1 MEVGNDKD
9 ISWVNSDTFGSK
21 LPTRESTAEKM
32 AVDLIALSRVSAAVS
47 SRMELE
53 TFLQICLDNVL
64 DIIDGTAGGIMIL
77 DEQTKTLSYSVS
89 HNLSAR
95 YAEEMRLNL
104 GEGIAGRVA
113 QSGKAVMLEDISVE
127 PEAAHRELISMESLK
142 AFVSIPLQSKGKI
155 LGVMNVTSNMPRHFT
170 KTDKHFLHA
179 VGDLLGVGIETAKL
193 YEQLSV
199 SRESYRQLARQTL
212 VAQEEGRK
220 WLARELHDE
229 TSQSLS
235 GIALQL
241 QALIDTAK
249 KSDSYDSEFI
259 ARLKKVHDL
268 TVGVHTEIS
277 RLIANLH
284 PPLLD
289 TLGLFPAIRQHAES
303 SLRHLDINVSAEA
316 KGRIRPLLPEAEI
329 ELFRFAQ
336 GAIAN
341 IAQHSRAKNTTIYL
355 EYQDNELL
363 LQISDDGQGFDVS
376 KIMHIEEDGRGR
388 GIFSMR
394 ERIKILDGNMT
405 AESQPGQGTT
415 IRARVPIV

>member
-1 MEVGNDKD
+1 MEKKNDRD

-21 LPTRESTAEKM
+21 LPISESMAEKM
-32 AVDLIALSRVSAAVS
+32 AGDLIALSRVSAAVS

-64 DIIDGTAGGIMIL
+64 HIMDGTAGGIMIL
-77 DEQTKTLSYSVS
+77 DEQTKTLSYSIY
-89 HNLSAR
+89 HNLSPK
-95 YAEEMRLNL
+95 YVEEMRLKL

-113 QSGKAVMLEDISVE
+113 QSGKAVLLEDISVV
-127 PEAAHRELISMESLK
+127 PEAARRDLISMEGLK
-142 AFVSIPLQSKGKI
+142 AFFSIPIQSKGNI
-155 LGVMNVTSNMPRHFT
+155 LGVMNVTSHIPRKFT
-170 KTDKHFLHA
+170 KTDKHFLHTI
-179 VGDLLGVGIETAKL
+179 GDLLGVGIATAKL

-220 WLARELHDE
+220 WLARELHDG

-235 GIALQL
+235 GMALQL

-249 KSDSYDSEFI
+249 KYGSHDTEFI

-268 TVGVHTEIS
+268 TVQVHTEIS

-289 TLGLFPAIRQHAES
+289 TLGLVPAIRQHAES
-303 SLRHLDINVSAEA
+303 SLRHLDINVFVEA
-316 KGRIRPLLPEAEI
+316 RGRIRPLLPEAEI

-341 IAQHSRAKNTTIYL
+341 IAQHSKAKNAIITL
-355 EYQDNELL
+355 EYLDDELL
-363 LQISDDGQGFDVS
+363 LRISDDGQGFDIS
-376 KIMHIEEDGRGR
+376 QIMHIEENGRGR
-388 GIFSMR
+388 GVFSMR
-394 ERIKILDGNMT
+394 ERIKILGGTMI
-405 AESQPGQGTT
+405 AESQPGQGAT
-415 IRARVPIV
+415 IQARVPII

>member
-1 MEVGNDKD
+1 MV
-9 ISWVNSDTFGSK
+9 
-21 LPTRESTAEKM
+21 
-32 AVDLIALSRVSAAVS
+32 
-47 SRMELE
+47 
-53 TFLQICLDNVL
+53 
-64 DIIDGTAGGIMIL
+64 L
-77 DEQTKTLSYSVS
+77 DEQTKTLSYSVYQ
-89 HNLSAR
+89 NLSAR
-95 YAEEMRLNL
+95 YAEEMRLNI

-113 QSGKAVMLEDISVE
+113 QSGKAVLLEDISAE
-127 PEAAHRELISMESLK
+127 PEAARRDLISIEGLK

-155 LGVMNVTSNMPRHFT
+155 LGVMNVTSHVPRHFT

-179 VGDLLGVGIETAKL
+179 IGDLLGVGIETAKL
-193 YEQLSV
+193 YEQLSM

-220 WLARELHDE
+220 WLARELHDG

-235 GIALQL
+235 GMALQL

-249 KSDSYDSEFI
+249 KSESHDTEFI
-259 ARLKKVHDL
+259 TRLKKVHDL
-268 TVGVHTEIS
+268 TVQVHTEIS

-289 TLGLFPAIRQHAES
+289 TLGLVPAIRQHAES
-303 SLRHLDINVSAEA
+303 SLRHLGINVSVEA
-316 KGRIRPLLPEAEI
+316 RGRIRPLLPEAEI

-341 IAQHSRAKNTTIYL
+341 IAQHSKAKNATIYI
-355 EYQDNELL
+355 EYKDNELL
-363 LQISDDGQGFDVS
+363 LKISDDGQGFDIS
-376 KIMHIEEDGRGR
+376 QIMHIEENGRGR

-394 ERIKILDGNMT
+394 ERIKILNGTMI

-415 IRARVPIV
+415 IQARVPII